1 MDGVESYITVTVV
14 IIGAVGVM
22 IVIRNSLRAVVS
34 DRRMYRMML
43 TCGIDKTTA
52 RNPNEHLD
60 IDMQDV
66 RRRCRRCPATGT
78 CDRWLNGETVPGND
92 FCPNAARFM
101 AAAKAN
107 QCRVTYDPAKRPGR
121 RLDS

>member
-1 MDGVESYITVTVV
+1 MDGVESYITVTVL

-22 IVIRNSLRAVVS
+22 IIIRNSLRAVVS
-34 DRRMYRMML
+34 NCRMYRMML
-43 TCGIDKTTA
+43 TCGIDKTKA
-52 RNPNEHLD
+52 RNPNELLD

-66 RRRCRRCPATGT
+66 RRRCQRCSATET

-101 AAAKAN
+101 AAAKAS
-107 QCRVTYDPAKRPGR
+107 QWRVTYDPAKRPGR